1 MLTFL
6 SGIFCGF
13 SCYFGIT
20 GWYTYVLRCRFYND
34 KLLAPLEDKLV
45 KLPGQIRLR
54 QRLDQAGRPWGM
66 RPLHYYLLH
75 VAVPMFLWCFL
86 HQAVPAVNLAAAMVL
101 GFFVVDILIYSC
113 RRERKKAFNMDFPI
127 LLETVELAVTAGLP
141 EEQAFLLAA
150 ENVRSKAMKE
160 ELALLAARLY
170 AAKDPSE
177 ALQAF
182 SERVTIPEAKIL
194 EMAVSQ
200 GQKTGKVKGVLE
212 NITNSMFN
220 QVISIINVQEKA
232 CEYKIMAALFIL
244 LAGIM
249 NLLFQAYFTDLNIGL
264 QGIFG

>member
-13 SCYFGIT
+13 GCYFGIT
-20 GWYTYVLRCRFYND
+20 GWYTYVLRCRFYNY
-34 KLLAPLEDKLV
+34 KPLAPLEDKLGE
-45 KLPGQIRLR
+45 LPGQVRLR
-54 QRLDQAGRPWGM
+54 QRLDQAGRPLGM

-75 VAVPMFLWCFL
+75 IAVPLFLWCFL
-86 HQAVPAVNLAAAMVL
+86 RQAVPAVNLAAAMVF
-101 GFFVVDILIYSC
+101 GFFAVDILIYSC
-113 RRERKKAFNMDFPI
+113 HQERKKAFKMDFPI
-127 LLETVELAVTAGLP
+127 FLETVELAAAAGLP

-170 AAKDPSE
+170 AIKDPSE
-177 ALQAF
+177 ALRAF
-182 SERVTIPEAKIL
+182 SERVTIAEAKIL
-194 EMAVSQ
+194 EMALGQ
-200 GQKTGKVKGVLE
+200 GEKTGKVEGVLE

-220 QVISIINVQEKA
+220 RVITMINVQEKA